1 MMASSQPVSRYAD
14 VPERQGNAVHQP
26 LRCVNGCPRR
36 PKPCKLNGFAPVA
49 QVDRA
54 AVS

>member
-1 MMASSQPVSRYAD
+1 VKSSPA
-14 VPERQGNAVHQP
+14 
-26 LRCVNGCPRR
+26 PRSATIR
-36 PKPCKLNGFAPVA
+36 FVILAPVA